1 MSPSLGRIS
10 ASKILAH
17 RRLTLLFDVYF
28 RRKDSSKTGQA
39 KISFLT
45 PESAVIV
52 RLFGG
57 RSDGG
62 LAL

>member
-1 MSPSLGRIS
+1 MSPSPSRVS
-10 ASKILAH
+10 PKKIIAH
-17 RRLTLLFDVYF
+17 RTPTLLLDVHF
-28 RRKDSSKTGQA
+28 RRKDSSNIAQA
-39 KISFLT
+39 GISFLT

-57 RSDGG
+57 GPDGG